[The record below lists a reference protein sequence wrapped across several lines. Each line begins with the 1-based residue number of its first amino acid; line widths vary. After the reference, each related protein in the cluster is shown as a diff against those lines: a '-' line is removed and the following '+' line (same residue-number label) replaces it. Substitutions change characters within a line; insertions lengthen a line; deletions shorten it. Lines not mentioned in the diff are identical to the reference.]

1 MRITRKS
8 ILIYLTILISGCAS
22 VDRLELKPTAPPR
35 SDTSGSASIG
45 KKLLVI
51 SGSDF
56 EKISQFSVN
65 RGASTNATNYESRL
79 FNRIYTNIER
89 LMIQNGITP
98 VSTASATSAIANKAI
113 TGGILNISAL
123 DIDSILIL
131 REISIAWSTQRIGTI
146 GEKCYQPTHIVPLVG
161 ILDAQLLDK
170 SGNIK
175 WSGTVRH
182 NSSEYISPD
191 DYLERSNCG
200 KVQWKKSA
208 ASLCAEFYP
217 GNCKNS
223 SPVSDEKY
231 DSVAQDL
238 SRKIMSSLF
247 AKQY

>member
-1 MRITRKS
+1 MKIAHKQLS
-8 ILIYLTILISGCAS
+8 ICAILLISGCAS
-22 VDRLELKPTAPPR
+22 VAKLELKPTNPPR
-35 SDTSGSASIG
+35 SDTSGSVSIG

-65 RGASTNATNYESRL
+65 RGSSTNATNYESRL

-89 LMIQNGITP
+89 SMIQNGITP
-98 VSTASATSAIANKAI
+98 VSTATATSTIANRAV
-113 TGGILNISAL
+113 TGGQLNISAL
-123 DIDSILIL
+123 DIDNILVL
-131 REISIAWSTQRIGTI
+131 REISINWSTQRIGTI
-146 GEKCYQPTHIVPLVG
+146 GEKCYRPLHIVPLVG

-191 DYLERSNCG
+191 AYVERSDCREL
-200 KVQWKKSA
+200 QWRNTT
-208 ASLCAEFYP
+208 ASLCAESSP
-217 GNCKNS
+217 GSCKSS
-223 SPVSDEKY
+223 SPVPDEKY

-238 SRKIMSSLF
+238 SRKIMSVLLNR
-247 AKQY
+247 